1 MNARSIV
8 TRALA
13 LLALALALPHGARA
27 DVNDPHMLVVRGLVK
42 GANGAP
48 ATGARIVARGTVNA
62 ETTTDDRGRYTLEVP
77 LGSAASLKRGAFALE
92 VRAEASN
99 RRLALAGGAPA
110 LGLELTLAPGGTR
123 VRVRS
128 NLQDA
133 TTALASAYAQ
143 DGMTTAWIEADFGAA
158 LAGKGTLELRV
169 TDEVDATARR
179 PRALP
184 QVPTPTVAPSARETA
199 RTAPA
204 ETTRRTPPA
213 ASATSATPSAPKPAR
228 PKRPK
233 RTPAPAPVAT
243 SAASPNAATTPTP
256 VATPPAS
263 APAKSAKP
271 AATSPNTPTSAA
283 ALAKPAAT
291 PPTSPTSAPVTAPA
305 TAQAPAT
312 PPPVSAPTA
321 SATPSDATAAPAS
334 TPTITAP
341 APASTSDP
349 APAGAIPVRASDP
362 PAPAPRVVSDPRI
375 KAIEPF
381 SPPSAVILDTCA
393 CRVYGTVEID
403 WERPRERNF
412 IVDVSLTGPAK
423 QSGEVELFMGSPREF
438 RLGPLPCGDY
448 KLTVRPH
455 GRVRYALR
463 RGGNTIDVHC
473 TGFTQVP
480 VVLVPKR

>member
-1 MNARSIV
+1 MSARSNV
-8 TRALA
+8 ARVLARAMLALA
-13 LLALALALPHGARA
+13 LLALAMPPGARA
-27 DVNDPHMLVVRGLVK
+27 DMNDPHMLVVRGLVK
-42 GANGAP
+42 GTNGVP
-48 ATGARIVARGTVNA
+48 ASGARVVARGTVNA

-77 LGSAASLKRGAFALE
+77 LGSAASLKRAGFALE

-99 RRLALAGGAPA
+99 KRLALAGGAPA
-110 LGLELTLAPGGTR
+110 LGLELALAPGGTR

-158 LAGKGTLELRV
+158 LAGKGALELRV
-169 TDEVDATARR
+169 TDEVDATATR

-204 ETTRRTPPA
+204 ETTRRTPTT
-213 ASATSATPSAPKPAR
+213 ASATSATPGAPKPAR

-233 RTPAPAPVAT
+233 RTPAPAP
-243 SAASPNAATTPTP
+243 NAATTPTP
-256 VATPPAS
+256 AATPPAS

-271 AATSPNTPTSAA
+271 AATSPSTPTSPA

-291 PPTSPTSAPVTAPA
+291 PPTTPTSAPGTAPA

-321 SATPSDATAAPAS
+321 SVTLSDASAAPAS

-341 APASTSDP
+341 APVSTSDP
-349 APAGAIPVRASDP
+349 APAGAIPVRTSDP

-423 QSGEVELFMGSPREF
+423 QSSEVELFMGSPREF

-480 VVLVPKR
+480 IVLVPKR